1 MVKHVPTRKS
11 AKMRYWLQ
19 VRPDPLRTSPLC
31 VLSIMLRKEYLTP
44 EVGIVHLTPESCVLT
59 GSQNGTGA
67 NVTWNG
73 DPESFDDYF
82 NK

>member
-44 EVGIVHLTPESCVLT
+44 EVDIVHLTPEACVLT

-67 NVTWNG
+67 NVTY
-73 DPESFDDYF
+73 DSESSFDSF
-82 NK
+82 FGS

>member
-1 MVKHVPTRKS
+1 
-11 AKMRYWLQ
+11 
-19 VRPDPLRTSPLC
+19 
-31 VLSIMLRKEYLTP
+31 MLRKKYLTP
-44 EVGIVHLTPESCVLT
+44 EVDIVHLTPEACVLT

-73 DPESFDDYF
+73 DEESFDDYF

>member
-1 MVKHVPTRKS
+1 
-11 AKMRYWLQ
+11 
-19 VRPDPLRTSPLC
+19 
-31 VLSIMLRKEYLTP
+31 MLRKEYLTP